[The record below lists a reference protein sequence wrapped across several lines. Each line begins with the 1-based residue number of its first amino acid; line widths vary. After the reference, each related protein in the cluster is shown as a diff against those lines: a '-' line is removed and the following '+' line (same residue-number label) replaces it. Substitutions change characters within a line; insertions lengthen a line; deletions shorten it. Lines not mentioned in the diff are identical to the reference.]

1 MNPFSMF
8 IDLFTG
14 LAPSG
19 IHPEKTVLNP
29 QWVAQETQLNSSIVD
44 SSSSIFDDSSI
55 SSSPS
60 IEIHSA
66 PSYYDFNSGF

>member
-14 LAPSG
+14 LTPSG
-19 IHPEKTVLNP
+19 AHPENTVLNP
-29 QWVAQETQLNSSIVD
+29 LWVAQETQLNSSIVD

-55 SSSPS
+55 SSPS
-60 IEIHSA
+60 IETFSA